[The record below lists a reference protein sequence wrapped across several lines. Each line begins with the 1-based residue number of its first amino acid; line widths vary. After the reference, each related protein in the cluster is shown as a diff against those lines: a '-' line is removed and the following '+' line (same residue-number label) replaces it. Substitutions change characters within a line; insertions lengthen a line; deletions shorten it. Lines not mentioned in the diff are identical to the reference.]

1 MEISHLNVIGIA
13 QQLKNTSI
21 FERDIVMGVLPLYR
35 KSLALPSLSSE
46 LCIHGIDDLATDIYG
61 LVVLLHQTFYNGGTI
76 VLLKKF
82 DLPIFCA
89 SVEKYGAT
97 TALIVPPIVLGLA
110 KHPIVD
116 SYDLS
121 SLRFIISGAAPLS
134 AELQNLFEI
143 RMKNAP
149 KRKHKT
155 NVTQG
160 KESSLFDYL
169 KPTLVYSSRLLSF
182 VVSVLQ
188 GYGMTESTAV
198 VLLPDLS
205 IGRSFQLAASNPRE
219 YTLVDV

>member
-1 MEISHLNVIGIA
+1 MQAKQCLRQRTDLPFSSGTTGRGKGVEISHLNVIGIA
-13 QQLKNTSI
+13 QQLKNTNI

-35 KSLALPSLSSE
+35 KSIILSSLSSE
-46 LCIHGIDDLATDIYG
+46 LCINGLDDLGTDIYG

-116 SYDLS
+116 NYDLS

-134 AELQNLFEI
+134 AELQKMFET
-143 RMKNAP
+143 RMRNAS
-149 KRKHKT
+149 KRKYKD

-160 KESSLFDYL
+160 KERVLF
-169 KPTLVYSSRLLSF
+169 V
-182 VVSVLQ
+182 
-188 GYGMTESTAV
+188 
-198 VLLPDLS
+198 
-205 IGRSFQLAASNPRE
+205 
-219 YTLVDV
+219 